1 MEKKRKVT
9 AVRLATVHFYFNLY
23 HCNHLPLI
31 FISSLLCDDVQDS
44 NKVRLLINTSL
55 MLNCPPDY
63 FFNQCS
69 HMSMSQ
75 CSATSPQVVPEN
87 VSISLSIIVVSMT

>member
-9 AVRLATVHFYFNLY
+9 AVRLATVHFYFILY
-23 HCNHLPLI
+23 HCNHLYHLI

-44 NKVRLLINTSL
+44 KVRLLINTSL
-55 MLNCPPDY
+55 MINCPPDY